1 MNKDALIEKLFL
13 VINQFND
20 GKLPEDLHDD
30 YFEWMTNKQ
39 IKSSANAATGIL
51 WKSLEDDGYRWS
63 DFSERGTDKMYH
75 ELAKYYA
82 FNDYEQCEVPF
93 AAYDNGHPVTYCG
106 WEPNMV
112 FRFKDMFTDED
123 LYECQHM
130 EWEH

>member
-30 YFEWMTNKQ
+30 YFEWITDKQ
-39 IKSSANAATGIL
+39 VKSSENAATGIL
-51 WKSLEDDGYRWS
+51 WKSLEDDGYQWS
-63 DFSERGTDKMYH
+63 DYSERGTDKMYH

-82 FNDYEQCEVPF
+82 FSDFDQCEVPF
-93 AAYDNGHPVTYCG
+93 AVYDNGHPVTYCG